1 MESLSLE
8 STIESPT
15 KPHQEKA
22 PDKDK
27 KSMFL
32 INSIS
37 DEKIKEQESQNLENK
52 EINENGAGK
61 EKILENHSIS
71 RLLKNAKKINTCNY
85 CGGKFDTEE
94 DLKNHAASCRGAK
107 FACKFCDF
115 CENDMNKFWK
125 HLIETHKNDVV
136 KALDEN
142 NN

>member
-32 INSIS
+32 INVIS

-52 EINENGAGK
+52 EINENGEIK
-61 EKILENHSIS
+61 ESASKLLNFDDILAIVFPE
-71 RLLKNAKKINTCNY
+71 KKPKKIVMKKS
-85 CGGKFDTEE
+85 GKKLIGCKRERQTKTESNKS
-94 DLKNHAASCRGAK
+94 KNI
-107 FACKFCDF
+107 FFIFC
-115 CENDMNKFWK
+115 
-125 HLIETHKNDVV
+125 V
-136 KALDEN
+136 
-142 NN
+142 